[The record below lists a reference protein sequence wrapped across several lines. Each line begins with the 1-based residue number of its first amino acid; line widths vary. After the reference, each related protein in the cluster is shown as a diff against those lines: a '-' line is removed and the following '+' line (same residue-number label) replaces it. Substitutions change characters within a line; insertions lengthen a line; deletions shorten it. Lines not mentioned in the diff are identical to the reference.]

1 MQSHRHGRVIQDK
14 EDIEMLVNS
23 KVLFKKAQEGHYAIP
38 AANALDMESIKN
50 HISLAEKLG
59 LPLILGIAECHL
71 GDNISLEDAA
81 LVGRKYAAEASVP
94 VVLHLD
100 HGESYETCKKAID
113 LGFTSVMIDASMK
126 SFEENVAT
134 TSKVVEY
141 AHARGVTVEAE
152 IGHVASNFDE
162 NDTETLYTTA
172 AEAKAFAEQS
182 DCDSL
187 AISIGTAH
195 GVYKA
200 KAIPEISFDSLA
212 AIRQPTNVPLV
223 LHGGSGSGDDNLAR
237 CAREGICKVNIY
249 TDLYL
254 AAMKVLEEEDSSS
267 YFKVLANLKKGMN
280 ECLEH
285 YYKVFGTQAQ

>member
-1 MQSHRHGRVIQDK
+1 
-14 EDIEMLVNS
+14 MLVNS

-38 AANALDMESIKN
+38 SANVLDMESIKN
-50 HISLAEKLG
+50 HVKLAEKLG
-59 LPLILGIAECHL
+59 LPLIVSIAEVHL

-100 HGESYETCKKAID
+100 HGESFETCKKAID

-126 SFEENVAT
+126 SFEENVAI

-162 NDTETLYTTA
+162 SDQETLYTTA
-172 AEAKAFAEQS
+172 AEASVFAEQS
-182 DCDSL
+182 GCDSL

-200 KAIPEISFDSLA
+200 KAIPEISFESLA
-212 AIRQPTNVPLV
+212 SIREATDVPLV
-223 LHGGSGSGDDNLAR
+223 LHGGSGSGDDNLSR
-237 CAREGICKVNIY
+237 CAKEGICKVNIY

-254 AAMKVLEEEDSSS
+254 AAMKSLEDEDTSS
-267 YFKVLANLKKGMN
+267 YCKVLTALQKGMN
-280 ECLEH
+280 DCLEH
-285 YYKVFGTQAQ
+285 YYKVFGTKA

>member
-1 MQSHRHGRVIQDK
+1 
-14 EDIEMLVNS
+14 MLVNS
-23 KVLFKKAQEGHYAIP
+23 KILFKKAQEGHYAIP

-50 HISLAEKLG
+50 HIKLAEKLG

-94 VVLHLD
+94 VVIHLD
-100 HGESYETCKKAID
+100 HGESYETCKRAID

-134 TSKVVEY
+134 TRKVVEY

-172 AEAKAFAEQS
+172 EEASAFAEQS
-182 DCDSL
+182 GCDSL

-212 AIRQPTNVPLV
+212 AIREATNVPLV
-223 LHGGSGSGDDNLAR
+223 LHGGSGSGDDNLSR
-237 CAREGICKVNIY
+237 CAKEGICKVNIY

-254 AAMKVLEEEDSSS
+254 AAMKSLEEGGSSN
-267 YFKVLANLKKGMN
+267 YLNVRNNLQNGMN

-285 YYKVFGTQAQ
+285 YYKVFGTQNA

>member
-1 MQSHRHGRVIQDK
+1 
-14 EDIEMLVNS
+14 MLVNS
-23 KVLFKKAQEGHYAIP
+23 KVLFEKAQKGHYAVP
-38 AANALDMESIKN
+38 SANVLDMESIKN
-50 HISLAEKLG
+50 HIQLAEKLG
-59 LPLILGIAECHL
+59 LPLIVGIAESHL
-71 GDNISLEDAA
+71 GSNINLEDAA

-100 HGESYETCKKAID
+100 HGESFETCKKAID

-126 SFEENVAT
+126 SFEENVET
-134 TSKVVEY
+134 TRKVVEY

-172 AEAKAFAEQS
+172 AEASEFAAQS
-182 DCDSL
+182 GCDSL

-200 KAIPEISFDSLA
+200 KAIPEISFESLA
-212 AIRQPTNVPLV
+212 SIRQATNVPLV
-223 LHGGSGSGDDNLAR
+223 LHGGSGSGDDNLSR
-237 CAREGICKVNIY
+237 CAKEGICKVNIY

-254 AAMKVLEEEDSSS
+254 AAMKSLDEEDTSN
-267 YFKVLANLKKGMN
+267 YFKVRDALQKGMN

-285 YYKVFGTQAQ
+285 YYKVFGTKNA